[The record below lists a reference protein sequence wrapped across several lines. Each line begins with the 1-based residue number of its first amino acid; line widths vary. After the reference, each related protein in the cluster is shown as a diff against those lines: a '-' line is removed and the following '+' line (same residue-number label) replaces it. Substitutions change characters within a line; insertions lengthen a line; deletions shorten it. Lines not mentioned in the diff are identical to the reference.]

1 MHIHVLKCFNM
12 GFKSEKNLN
21 LNNACTVKH
30 ERHFISVMIV
40 EITGL
45 DKSKLQTYSKFA
57 VCIS

>member
-1 MHIHVLKCFNM
+1 MHIHVLKCLNM

-30 ERHFISVMIV
+30 ERHFISAVIV

-45 DKSKLQTYSKFA
+45 DKSKLQTYSKCA